1 MCIETDF
8 RIMIRM
14 LNTGCPKKCTTFVL
28 FIVSI
33 VSNTASSDLYQ
44 KIASFMEIY

>member
-1 MCIETDF
+1 MYLF
-8 RIMIRM
+8 AKSMPM
-14 LNTGCPKKCTTFVL
+14 LIQGVPKKCTTFVL

-33 VSNTASSDLYQ
+33 VTNAASSDLYQ